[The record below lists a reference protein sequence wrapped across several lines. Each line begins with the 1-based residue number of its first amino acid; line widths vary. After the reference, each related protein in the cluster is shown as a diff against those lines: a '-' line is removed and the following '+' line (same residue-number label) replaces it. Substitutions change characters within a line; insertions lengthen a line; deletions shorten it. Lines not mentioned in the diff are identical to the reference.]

1 MSGSDYSFSTFSK
14 NDFYAQLNAR
24 LVDMAEVGSDRRIVD
39 LACGTGGVTRLN
51 LERINRTRD
60 TVVIAL
66 DHSQSA
72 LKAAMEEL
80 MDISDNAVKF
90 VQSGVEN
97 VSEAVKES
105 VDTIVFCNAI
115 HYLPDKDKVVHDI
128 GDALRT
134 GGKFAF
140 NTSFYEGGQHEDSSA
155 FYNKWM
161 FKAFRILRKEY
172 EGIKQTYSELNVTHV
187 PRNWLDIIAVKR
199 CSQDI
204 DLFSP
209 ELLTYLHS

>member
-1 MSGSDYSFSTFSK
+1 MSGADYSFSTFSK
-14 NDFYAQLNAR
+14 NEFYAQLNAR

-39 LACGTGGVTRLN
+39 LACGTGGVTRLI
-51 LERINRTRD
+51 LERITRTRA

-72 LKAAMEEL
+72 LKAAMEDL

-97 VSEAVKES
+97 VSEAVKDS

-128 GDALRT
+128 GRFAD
-134 GGKFAF
+134 GGKI
-140 NTSFYEGGQHEDSSA
+140 
-155 FYNKWM
+155 
-161 FKAFRILRKEY
+161 RI
-172 EGIKQTYSELNVTHV
+172 
-187 PRNWLDIIAVKR
+187 
-199 CSQDI
+199 
-204 DLFSP
+204 
-209 ELLTYLHS
+209 

>member
-1 MSGSDYSFSTFSK
+1 MSGANYSFSTFSK
-14 NDFYAQLNAR
+14 NEFYAQLNAR

-39 LACGTGGVTRLN
+39 LACGTGGVTRLI

-80 MDISDNAVKF
+80 MDISDNAVKY

-128 GDALRT
+128 GDVLA
-134 GGKFAF
+134 
-140 NTSFYEGGQHEDSSA
+140 Y
-155 FYNKWM
+155 
-161 FKAFRILRKEY
+161 
-172 EGIKQTYSELNVTHV
+172 TYPFLFG
-187 PRNWLDIIAVKR
+187 
-199 CSQDI
+199 CS
-204 DLFSP
+204 
-209 ELLTYLHS
+209 